1 MIYWRTMEEG
11 LKKAEQ
17 TAFARTLLLDALRK
31 EYGITRLPEITRTP
45 YGKPYF
51 LNYPELYFNYSH
63 SKHAAAC
70 VLSRQ
75 AVGIDLEQIRNYSEK
90 TAQRFC
96 SQGEWS
102 WLQRQPDLNKAWIQ
116 IWTMKEAWLK
126 YRGTGL
132 RVDLRD
138 LDFTAALENASA
150 QKEITVL
157 EHGQMHTACM
167 YSYFIEDFWM
177 SVCGK
182 EKNNNHMLHLL

>member
-70 VLSRQ
+70 VLSNQ

-157 EHGQMHTACM
+157 EHGKMHTACM

>member
-31 EYGITRLPEITRTP
+31 EYGITRLPEIARTP
-45 YGKPYF
+45 HGKPYF

-70 VLSRQ
+70 VLSKQ

-96 SQGEWS
+96 SQGEWV
-102 WLQRQPDLNKAWIQ
+102 WLQR
-116 IWTMKEAWLK
+116 
-126 YRGTGL
+126 
-132 RVDLRD
+132 
-138 LDFTAALENASA
+138 
-150 QKEITVL
+150 
-157 EHGQMHTACM
+157 
-167 YSYFIEDFWM
+167 
-177 SVCGK
+177 
-182 EKNNNHMLHLL
+182 